1 MNTSNISLTHHDGL
15 DRSPVQPTTPK
26 GGGVKLVRG
35 YSKYHL
41 IYPAH
46 RYGKQLTYFS
56 KTTYRKH
63 SLLSLTELNSS
74 FSTFVEKLEFNSTS
88 KILLPVDDKQ
98 WERSSRCFTKVIKKR
113 KVITKMRNRCFA
125 TSVTHMNC
133 DINVINVIAC
143 RSIRLHRWL
152 THSVWLVRMF
162 RFRCHGQL

>member
-1 MNTSNISLTHHDGL
+1 MMDSTGAPFIPLL
-15 DRSPVQPTTPK
+15 RK

-41 IYPAH
+41 IYPADT
-46 RYGKQLTYFS
+46 YGKQLTYFS
-56 KTTYRKH
+56 KTTYQKH

-113 KVITKMRNRCFA
+113 KVITKMRNR
-125 TSVTHMNC
+125 
-133 DINVINVIAC
+133 
-143 RSIRLHRWL
+143 R
-152 THSVWLVRMF
+152 HS
-162 RFRCHGQL
+162 HGVCP